1 MAWRA
6 PAYGARST
14 LTPPHHPLSG
24 ALSGILSYYSV
35 TYGSAVQPLLCI
47 LAGILSLMVWLFKV
61 DKYLV
66 FIPGAVMHGFTLGV
80 AFIISANQL
89 NFLLGL
95 PKLKRH
101 PEFMMN
107 IAETFTNMG
116 ASSPFAI
123 AFFALS
129 FFALFNLVRKYGK
142 IPWAVLLALV
152 GIIIGAIADG
162 LNLNLPIQ
170 TIRTR
175 YGDLSVQVRPAAE
188 RDPSGCTAAS
198 NAPSPAAH

>member
-1 MAWRA
+1 M
-6 PAYGARST
+6 
-14 LTPPHHPLSG
+14 
-24 ALSGILSYYSV
+24 
-35 TYGSAVQPLLCI
+35 QPLLCI

-175 YGDLSVQVRPAAE
+175 YGDLSVQVRPAADWDSFG
-188 RDPSGCTAAS
+188 RTRAS
-198 NAPSPAAH
+198 NAPSPTAHRHDQLIQAASDGRELLRHHARLRVYRRSRGA